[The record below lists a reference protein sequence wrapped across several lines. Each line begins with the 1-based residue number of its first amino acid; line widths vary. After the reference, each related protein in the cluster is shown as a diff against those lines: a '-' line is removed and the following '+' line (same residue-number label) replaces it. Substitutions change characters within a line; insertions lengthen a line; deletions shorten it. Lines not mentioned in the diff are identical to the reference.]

1 MENGMVIIVF
11 SFFYFG
17 LFFLNYVVMEKK
29 NVLIWKYFLESD
41 VYLWRQDV
49 EYSLFFL
56 SLLGGIIVL
65 LWFNSRDKF
74 IVSFDRIKSME

>member
-56 SLLGGIIVL
+56 SLLGSIIVL

>member
-65 LWFNSRDKF
+65 LWFNGRDKF